1 MVPRFQVGV
10 KSKAGRASMTGVR
23 SSRGWPHQRTAM
35 LLPLRG
41 AVVYS
46 RVATSMPDAIPDRSW
61 QVSRAA
67 LLAPAVAGAVLVA
80 LLGGAE
86 IASRC
91 TAVRAALHAPS
102 VGSPSRRFELQL
114 DSLQRYA
121 ASASPDCIVLG
132 NSAALMGIDPD
143 ALNAGYRTRTDNGLR
158 CFNFGVAGLTASAA
172 AAVAPMLI
180 DRYHPWLLLYVVSP
194 RDLGESVDGPLL
206 ANMSWLQYRHGKFS
220 LSGWLTEHSAAFRY
234 WLLYRQW
241 LDPLRWPAAASPAG
255 TTPAGYFPVETRL
268 PLSPELWTFTQQ
280 SYARIASQPLSQPE
294 FDGFTG
300 VLEVAGKGAQVVVI
314 EAPMHPRL
322 GRWARHSSRF
332 HDEAIAGMRR
342 ATRQR
347 RVTFWHAP
355 VWRIIPSD
363 GWADFFHLNPR
374 GAARFSDWLGG
385 RIALA
390 VQAGRLRRCTH
401 TAYQLHP
408 VTAAVR
414 SEFALRCPAGRRGF
428 P

>member
-1 MVPRFQVGV
+1 
-10 KSKAGRASMTGVR
+10 
-23 SSRGWPHQRTAM
+23 
-35 LLPLRG
+35 
-41 AVVYS
+41 
-46 RVATSMPDAIPDRSW
+46 MPDAIPDRSW
-61 QVSRAA
+61 QASRAT

-91 TAVRAALHAPS
+91 AAVHAALHPPS

-121 ASASPDCIVLG
+121 ASASPECIVLG

-143 ALNAGYRTRTDNGLR
+143 ALTAGYRTRMENGLR

-172 AAVAPMLI
+172 AAVAPVLI
-180 DRYHPWLLLYVVSP
+180 DSYHPWLLLYVVSP

-220 LSGWLTEHSAAFRY
+220 LTGWLTEHSAAFRY

-255 TTPAGYFPVETRL
+255 TTPAGYFPVETRR
-268 PLSPELWTFTQQ
+268 PLSPELWTFTQR
-280 SYARIASQPLSQPE
+280 SYAGIASQPISQTE
-294 FDGFTG
+294 LDGFTR
-300 VLEVAGKGAQVVVI
+300 VLEVAEKGTQVVVI

-332 HDEAIAGMRR
+332 HDQAIAGMRR
-342 ATRQR
+342 AARQKR
-347 RVTFWHAP
+347 ITFWHAP
-355 VWRIIPSD
+355 VWRIVPSD
-363 GWADFFHLNPR
+363 GWADFFHLNPG

-390 VQAGRLRRCTH
+390 VQEGRLTRRTH
-401 TAYQLHP
+401 TA
-408 VTAAVR
+408 
-414 SEFALRCPAGRRGF
+414 
-428 P
+428 